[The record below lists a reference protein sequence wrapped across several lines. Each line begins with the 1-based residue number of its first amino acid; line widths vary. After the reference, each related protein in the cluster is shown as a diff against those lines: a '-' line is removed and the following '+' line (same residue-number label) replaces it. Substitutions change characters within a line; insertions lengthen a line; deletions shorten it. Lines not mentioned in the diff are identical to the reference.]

1 MPARAL
7 ISVALLLGG
16 LCSFPA
22 KANPAIC
29 LQAPERV
36 KACPHKLYRAVQL
49 AGMSKP
55 ALTCIC
61 VTDFALLLATP
72 ADATERLAQFRRKQ
86 QLTEHLQQDVE
97 PILEILRRAP

>member
-1 MPARAL
+1 MQVRMLAF
-7 ISVALLLGG
+7 VALLLCG
-16 LCSFPA
+16 LCSLQV
-22 KANPAIC
+22 KASTADC

-61 VTDFALLLATP
+61 VTDFAPLLATP

-97 PILEILRRAP
+97 PILDILRRAP